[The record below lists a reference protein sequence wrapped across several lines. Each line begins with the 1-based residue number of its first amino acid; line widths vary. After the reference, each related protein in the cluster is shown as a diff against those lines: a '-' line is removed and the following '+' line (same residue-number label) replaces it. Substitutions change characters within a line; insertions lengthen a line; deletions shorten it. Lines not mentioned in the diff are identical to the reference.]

1 MKYTVIFVLILVAI
15 WLFLPDIFGG
25 GNNFERYILGKKPIE
40 KEPIIK

>member
-15 WLFLPDIFGG
+15 WLFIPDMFRG
-25 GNNFERYILGKKPIE
+25 GNNFERYILRKKTIE